1 MSELVFT
8 SRLLADGHLAC
19 PKRVQKYLKRFK
31 QMQVRVLVDDQQAV
45 GSEEDKAMSGECR
58 GADLLPFAGVWED
71 VSAEKAAR
79 LIEELYERRAQSQ
92 TWQRRL

>member
-19 PKRVQKYLKRFK
+19 PKWVREYLERFK
-31 QMQVRVLVDDQQAV
+31 QMQVRVLVDAQPV
-45 GSEEDKAMSGECR
+45 GLEEDKATSGACR
-58 GADLLPFAGVWED
+58 GADLLPFAGAWED
-71 VSAEKAAR
+71 VSAEESAR

-92 TWQRRL
+92 TWKRGL

>member
-19 PKRVQKYLKRFK
+19 PKGIREYLKRFK
-31 QMQVRVLVDDQQAV
+31 QMQVRVLVDALPV
-45 GSEEDKAMSGECR
+45 GLGEDEVTSGEGR
-58 GADLLPFAGVWED
+58 GADLLPFAGIWED
-71 VSAEKAAR
+71 VSAEEAAH

-92 TWQRRL
+92 TWKRRL